1 MRIVTFLILFAVS
14 FKAQTYTDSFTQEEW
29 DKITQAKNEAEV
41 KEILS
46 KDVVTKHSF
55 KKLLESKCIEDL
67 YTYQFKSMDSL
78 YKTKHYEAL
87 TKKNYLLTFY
97 NLSKFGNGRFSNF
110 DDDGFLNLVN
120 DFSNSIVYKLLKKE
134 YAEIYKK
141 DYVKL
146 VGIQQISPSYFC
158 EKVVEE
164 SYEDYYKKLINT
176 VKFRTGKN

>member
-1 MRIVTFLILFAVS
+1 MKVLFFLIFFTVS
-14 FKAQTYTDSFTQEEW
+14 FKAQTYTDSFTTEEW
-29 DKITQAKNEAEV
+29 TKILEAKNEVEV
-41 KEILS
+41 KEILKNDS
-46 KDVVTKHSF
+46 QTKDSF

-87 TKKNYLLTFY
+87 SKKNYLLTFY
-97 NLSKFGNGRFSNF
+97 NLSKFGNGRFRNF
-110 DDDGFLNLVN
+110 DDDGFLNLIN
-120 DFSNSIVYKLLKKE
+120 DFSNNIVYKLLKKE

-158 EKVVEE
+158 EKISEE
-164 SYEDYYKKLINT
+164 NYEEYYKKLINT